1 MGMLALPV
9 YWIHLLIELHRR
21 EQAFKLGQ
29 VVFNLIASNSRLF
42 QFFLC
47 DLNPLLQ
54 MSDPLISVPHRY

>member
-21 EQAFKLGQ
+21 EQTFKLGQ
-29 VVFNLIASNSRLF
+29 VVFNLIASNSRLL

>member
-29 VVFNLIASNSRLF
+29 VVFNLIASNSRLL

-47 DLNPLLQ
+47 DFNPLFQ